1 VKSSYGKEEAEEKYY
16 CPSESATNG
25 FYFANQVT
33 TLKALRVIYEVGHE
47 YITVSSSPSSIASL
61 LIQFEMIS
69 LVTIE

>member
-33 TLKALRVIYEVGHE
+33 MLKTLIYEVGHE